1 MGQTRGAVR
10 HGTERG
16 VGQRHKA
23 EMWGRERCGADIG
36 QRETGQRHGA
46 EMWGREMWG
55 RRGVGQR
62 HKAEMWGRERSG
74 AALWGRAPFLP
85 YGRISG

>member
-1 MGQTRGAVR
+1 MGQREVWGRDIRQNCGA
-10 HGTERG
+10 ERD
-16 VGQRHKA
+16 VGQT
-23 EMWGRERCGADIG
+23 W